1 LAADLLRQA
10 EAFGPDGL
18 DGGTLTAKLH
28 NNKKA
33 FGKPFSFPQYLS
45 YCKQFADALAYMHTG
60 WLPDATI
67 IHRGAFWWKGMS
79 CPWFSLTI
87 SPDLVS
93 PSLLLRSDLKPDN
106 IGFSAD
112 GTLKLL
118 DFGLCVCVRRRSS
131 STDAYKMTG
140 TCVRTYGR

>member
-1 LAADLLRQA
+1 MAGIKPICNGSNSHISKAEFEGQKIILKVVQLGKATNPKALTEFTREVEVMCRMCHPNITTLLGSGYKTESHQTMPFILLER
-10 EAFGPDGL
+10 L

-67 IHRGAFWWKGMS
+67 IHRGAA
-79 CPWFSLTI
+79 
-87 SPDLVS
+87 V
-93 PSLLLRSDLKPDN
+93 
-106 IGFSAD
+106 
-112 GTLKLL
+112 
-118 DFGLCVCVRRRSS
+118 
-131 STDAYKMTG
+131 
-140 TCVRTYGR
+140 GR